1 MSLTTLSTRKPA
13 LIDTV
18 NDCTLELL
26 KNPGKYLLS
35 LSSKLTIGEFDWS
48 LYFDAYCLVCVKP
61 GSPENSD
68 T

>member
-35 LSSKLTIGEFDWS
+35 LSSKLTIGEFD
-48 LYFDAYCLVCVKP
+48 
-61 GSPENSD
+61 
-68 T
+68 